1 MFIKTKKV
9 IFLNHQLIFFRNWLK
24 MKKISNICILI
35 ITAFY
40 LINELKAS
48 GIGYK
53 RSSIDSARIA
63 ELYNSHLET
72 NSRDLGIKAAAAT
85 TTTKTTKTKPTTTKK
100 TTTLKTTTLKTTTT
114 AKPIIFCPFNP
125 NLVCDP
131 SNKYQSFDGT
141 CNNLKNPLY
150 GAANTPYKR
159 IASPVY
165 DDGLNSPRSL
175 GTSGKPLPNPRL
187 LSTSIFKDLFALEK
201 RWFLVGAIFG
211 QFMVHDM
218 TSLAVSSGKYC
229 LKN

>member
-1 MFIKTKKV
+1 
-9 IFLNHQLIFFRNWLK
+9 
-24 MKKISNICILI
+24 MKKNSNIYILI

-40 LINELKAS
+40 LINELRAS

-53 RSSIDSARIA
+53 RASIDSARIA
-63 ELYNSHLET
+63 ELYNAHLET
-72 NSRDLGIKAAAAT
+72 NSRDVGIKAAAT
-85 TTTKTTKTKPTTTKK
+85 TTTTKTKPTTTPKTTTLKTTTLK

-141 CNNLKNPLY
+141 CNNLNNPLY

-159 IASPVY
+159 VASPVY

-175 GTSGKPLPNPRL
+175 STSGTPLPNPRL
-187 LSTSIFKDLFALEK
+187 LSTSIFKDLFVLEK

-218 TSLAVSSGKYC
+218 TSLAASSGKYF
-229 LKN
+229 LKNLSLGLLK